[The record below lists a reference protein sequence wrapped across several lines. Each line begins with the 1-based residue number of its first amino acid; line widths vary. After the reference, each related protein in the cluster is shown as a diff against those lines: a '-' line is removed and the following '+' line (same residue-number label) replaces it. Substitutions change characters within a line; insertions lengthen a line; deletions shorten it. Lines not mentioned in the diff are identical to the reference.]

1 MLNHVIQIA
10 SHLKWA
16 CNYLLYHSLISKR
29 FLQQNY
35 FMPEY
40 YDHHEIIGTEEVSKV
55 EQSYMKRR
63 EGSEEEVECAVCLCK
78 IEEGEEMRELRCDHL
93 FHREC
98 LDRWVGYNHKTCPLC
113 RGSLFPS
120 STTVTDQ
127 FGVVVLCFKY
137 CSFGSGDRETW
148 WLR

>member
-1 MLNHVIQIA
+1 MLEYVILIA

-16 CNYLLYHSLISKR
+16 CNYLLYHSLIVSKS

-40 YDHHEIIGTEEVSKV
+40 YHAIIGEEVSKV
-55 EQSYMKRR
+55 EQYYMKRR
-63 EGSEEEVECAVCLCK
+63 EGSEEDVECSVCLCK

-113 RGSLFPS
+113 RGSLFSS

-127 FGVVVLCFKY
+127 LGVEVLLFKY